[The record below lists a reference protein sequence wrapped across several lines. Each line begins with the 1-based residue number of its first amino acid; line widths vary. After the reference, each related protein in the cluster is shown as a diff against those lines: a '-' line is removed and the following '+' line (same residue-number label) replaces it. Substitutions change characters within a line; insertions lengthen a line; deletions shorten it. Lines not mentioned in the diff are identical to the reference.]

1 MIYNTIMRFL
11 FLFILYFFSSPS
23 AIAQKKMTPEEY
35 INTYYQLAVDEMNLY
50 KVPASITLAQGLI
63 ETESGNSLLATKA
76 NNHFGIKC
84 KAEWTGPT
92 FIKDDDTKNE
102 CFRAYKSA
110 EESFRDHSIFLLK
123 PRYSTLFSFDMTD
136 YRSWAY
142 GLKQAGYAT
151 NPNYPAMLIKFIED
165 FKLFKFDNYGLE
177 KPAAALPKANE
188 KVKPQISTAELI
200 KLRKELANN
209 LDLIIVDE
217 TFDIYKV
224 AANSK
229 LSVVQLIEYND
240 LEGEQAIR
248 LGQNFFLQKKGK
260 MNLKDKHLVLL
271 GESLYDI
278 SQIYGVSLKLLRK
291 YNKLE
296 TWEQPNVG
304 EVIYLS
310 KLRDDF
316 IQTRPFYQVSKER
329 LEKNLSLFIP
339 ITIPEEKPIIKI
351 DTPVSKSTEEI
362 VSKMVPDLPK
372 STPEIIKVDT
382 SIAAIQVSANK
393 IVDTIPTKTITSI
406 PTETLSTTQN
416 KAWINHQVKPKET
429 IFRISKIYDCTVSDI
444 LNWNAIT
451 IEQGLK
457 IGQILRIHTLHPNGI
472 VIDVPN
478 SNEDMNMDSKVA
490 GKPKMPPPKVSP
502 QKITDTLKVK
512 SVPKT
517 IPATRENLNAK
528 PAVVP
533 KTSIPAIVDSKSA
546 NENNA
551 KTEGNNVPIK
561 TESPS
566 AIAPKQIPISNSST
580 VEEIKEIPK
589 QIPREPQKPRVVIL
603 KAPPANNAST
613 KVPATNLDKSNMSD
627 LYKSLMKNTEADT
640 SIKRRIK
647 VSE

>member
-1 MIYNTIMRFL
+1 MRFL

>member
-1 MIYNTIMRFL
+1 MRFL

-351 DTPVSKSTEEI
+351 DTPVSKSTDEI
-362 VSKMVPDLPK
+362 VSIKVPDLPK

-478 SNEDMNMDSKVA
+478 SNEDINTDIKVA

-517 IPATRENLNAK
+517 LPATRENLNAK

-551 KTEGNNVPIK
+551 KTGGNNVPIK

-566 AIAPKQIPISNSST
+566 AVAPKQIPISNSST

-603 KAPPANNAST
+603 KAPPANNASA

>member
-1 MIYNTIMRFL
+1 MRFL

-123 PRYSTLFSFDMTD
+123 PRYSTLFSFEMTD

-351 DTPVSKSTEEI
+351 DTPVFKSTEEI

-372 STPEIIKVDT
+372 TTPEIIKVDT

-393 IVDTIPTKTITSI
+393 IVDTIPTKTITNI

-472 VIDVPN
+472 VIDVPI
-478 SNEDMNMDSKVA
+478 SNEDINTDIKVA
-490 GKPKMPPPKVSP
+490 GKPKMPSPKVSP

-517 IPATRENLNAK
+517 LPATRENLNAK

-551 KTEGNNVPIK
+551 KTGGNNVPIK

-566 AIAPKQIPISNSST
+566 AVAPKQIPISNSST
-580 VEEIKEIPK
+580 VDEIKEIPK

-603 KAPPANNAST
+603 KAPPANNASA